1 MNIET
6 QNCQPDLI
14 DSFLNGDLDL
24 AQERQ
29 LTDHLEDCN
38 ACRLT
43 LESTA
48 AEPDGW
54 MEAGQLLKP
63 TKFDWN
69 PEAEPD
75 DLSNPIPL
83 QIRNVLDSLTPSED
97 PQMLGQL
104 GGYDVSGVVGAGAM
118 GVVLKASDKSLDRT
132 VAIKVLSPHLASSGA
147 ARKRFAREAKAA
159 AAVLHA
165 NVIAIHGVSKD
176 QSMPHLVMPYVR
188 GTSLQKRINDDG
200 SLPVNEVLRI
210 GAQIAAGLA
219 AAHAQ
224 GLVHRDIKP
233 ANILLEEGVERVAIT
248 DFGLARAVDDASL
261 TRTGIIAGTPQYMSP
276 EQSRGES
283 VDQRSDLF
291 SLGSVMYAMCVGR
304 PPFRSETTYGVIQR
318 INNDQPTPI
327 REINP
332 DVPDWL
338 VTIVNKLMSKQATDR
353 FESAQEVS
361 ELLEQCL
368 AHVQQPSATPLPA
381 SLARS
386 CSSRF
391 FSGAGRKTGVIA
403 VMIALGFGLL
413 GMFLWQATNPPDIT
427 GKWHGDG
434 WGEVQLIHQA
444 LGQYKG
450 EYIDTFRNQPG
461 TMELKW
467 SRVERRFNGTWQ
479 EGKDRFGDVSLRH
492 SDDRIF
498 GAWTTSE
505 KSKINPSR
513 PKLADL
519 QWTRPQAEKALE
531 DFHARRPPRSV
542 GAGKPDTSAAIKVAD
557 KFVTATLRGR
567 KTEME
572 SLLSPS
578 HDPMIGCEFIEDMM
592 PIVFG
597 LDPKFT
603 EAYVNYQDPD
613 DMLLTTPTLAADK
626 RIQGPVRLTFGMK
639 REKDGWRVCEVLFPT
654 PKELDNLI
662 AFYKTGEPLRVVYR
676 MERDLKMPGVP
687 EELRLAKA
695 SLHTATKKLQIAE
708 EQHSKEDRL
717 EPLRLKVEAALKEF
731 QRVQKEVQFRSARRI
746 DLTSEAI
753 ELPELPSKD
762 IVAKAKENI
771 NKVVT
776 KMLGEQKT
784 EREIQEKLREM
795 LTHTQQK
802 QEELRVQP
810 EGTFGSLRSKLATL
824 ERVFRD
830 EIQKRESQQPKPIE
844 SQKEAIKPL
853 LGTWSLFELIANPH
867 STRPQRPHNFEQ
879 YDLTFYNNKH
889 NAGHSVRLVLSDDVD
904 SSKGVTLNSSTSPKE
919 INIFGE
925 GFLIQ
930 GIYECEGDTLKIAY
944 LGKSENGRPS
954 SLEATPESD
963 LTHSLWIY
971 KRNATPKAD
980 VRDKVLSEEPPEV
993 SEPTPI
999 SIRLENVKA
1008 NLIQERVQ
1016 EIYDSCF
1023 SQTHGPA
1030 SITATDSPNSLV
1042 VVGSPGA
1049 ANIIQEVVK
1058 LVDIKPIGSATENLS
1073 APAVI
1078 PAGAEVVDKR
1088 KEQRE
1093 AETDDDSRV
1102 SLAPLLKENESREK
1116 TDPLLTTVE
1125 EVETHLRKVF
1135 EERKLLTNA
1144 DVEFRLISDGDYS
1157 YNRRYHVWLNGENRR
1172 ADSKGVSNNGR
1183 SDQTQIL
1190 TPRYS
1195 FFEDRVDGEPQYSAR
1210 DSKNAKKPVGWNGVS
1225 SVPDLRKFGL
1235 IAWNVES
1242 IQNHPWG
1249 KNLLNKVRH
1258 DVRVET
1264 GKHDGHPI
1272 TIVKSMNKY
1281 DNEHGKFEG
1290 RNEYW
1295 LSPAHGNLP
1304 IYLETR
1310 TKLPD
1315 AEKRVVVM
1323 KQHVQ
1328 WKQFDSVWF
1337 PQKIEYIYQI
1347 TGKQDNKT
1355 TLDVTA
1361 ARFNQSPFPN
1371 VFDPLDATK

>member
-1 MNIET
+1 MNIKT

-24 AQERQ
+24 AQELQ
-29 LTDHLEDCN
+29 LTNHLEDCN

-54 MEAGQLLKP
+54 MEASQLLKP

-165 NVIAIHGVSKD
+165 NVIAIHGVSND

-291 SLGSVMYAMCVGR
+291 SLGSVMYAMCAGR

-318 INNDQPTPI
+318 INNEQPTPI

-332 DVPDWL
+332 DVPDWF

-353 FESAQEVS
+353 FESAQQVS

-386 CSSRF
+386 RSSRF

-434 WGEVQLIHQA
+434 WGDVELIHQA

-450 EYIDTFRNQPG
+450 GYTDTFGNQPG

-479 EGKDRFGDVSLRH
+479 EGKDGFGDVSLRH

-519 QWTRPQAEKALE
+519 QWTRPQAEKASSFRDPFAGVEKALE

-542 GAGKPDTSAAIKVAD
+542 GAGKPDTSAAIKVANR
-557 KFVTATLRGR
+557 FVTATLRGR

-578 HDPMIGCEFIEDMM
+578 NDPMIGCEFNEDMM

-639 REKDGWRVCEVLFPT
+639 RERDGWRVCEVLFPT

-662 AFYKTGEPLRVVYR
+662 AFYETGEPLQVVYR

-687 EELRLAKA
+687 EEMRLAKA

-731 QRVQKEVQFRSARRI
+731 QRVQNEVRIRSARPLTENSSEKPVRI
-746 DLTSEAI
+746 DSSSEAI

-762 IVAKAKENI
+762 IVAKAREDI

-795 LTHTQQK
+795 LVHTQEK

-824 ERVFRD
+824 EKVFRD
-830 EIQKRESQQPKPIE
+830 EIQKRESQEPKPIE

-879 YDLTFYNNKH
+879 YDLTFPITSTTRGIRSGSYTTTSSN
-889 NAGHSVRLVLSDDVD
+889 

-954 SLEATPESD
+954 SLEATPKSD

-1016 EIYDSCF
+1016 EIYDSSF

-1049 ANIIQEVVK
+1049 ANTIQEVVK

-1073 APAVI
+1073 APAV
-1078 PAGAEVVDKR
+1078 
-1088 KEQRE
+1088 
-1093 AETDDDSRV
+1093 
-1102 SLAPLLKENESREK
+1102 
-1116 TDPLLTTVE
+1116 
-1125 EVETHLRKVF
+1125 
-1135 EERKLLTNA
+1135 
-1144 DVEFRLISDGDYS
+1144 
-1157 YNRRYHVWLNGENRR
+1157 
-1172 ADSKGVSNNGR
+1172 
-1183 SDQTQIL
+1183 
-1190 TPRYS
+1190 
-1195 FFEDRVDGEPQYSAR
+1195 
-1210 DSKNAKKPVGWNGVS
+1210 
-1225 SVPDLRKFGL
+1225 
-1235 IAWNVES
+1235 
-1242 IQNHPWG
+1242 
-1249 KNLLNKVRH
+1249 
-1258 DVRVET
+1258 
-1264 GKHDGHPI
+1264 
-1272 TIVKSMNKY
+1272 
-1281 DNEHGKFEG
+1281 
-1290 RNEYW
+1290 
-1295 LSPAHGNLP
+1295 
-1304 IYLETR
+1304 
-1310 TKLPD
+1310 
-1315 AEKRVVVM
+1315 
-1323 KQHVQ
+1323 
-1328 WKQFDSVWF
+1328 
-1337 PQKIEYIYQI
+1337 
-1347 TGKQDNKT
+1347 
-1355 TLDVTA
+1355 
-1361 ARFNQSPFPN
+1361 NQSSN
-1371 VFDPLDATK
+1371 GLEK